1 MDHLIT
7 PLASI
12 YTMTIIAVAVIITA
26 ASVGTAIGFAMLG
39 GKLLDNTARQP
50 EMGNA
55 LQTKMFIAA
64 ALLDAI
70 SMIGVALALWF
81 VSANPFVTAF
91 LKNVTFVPL
100 AA

>member
-1 MDHLIT
+1 MDLIT

-12 YTMTIIAVAVIITA
+12 YTMTIVAVAVIITA
-26 ASVGTAIGFAMLG
+26 AAVGTAIGFAMLG

-91 LKNVTFVPL
+91 LKSVATVS
-100 AA
+100 AAA